1 MKSKNIVGKN
11 IRRFRLSA
19 GFTQEELAHSS
30 GLSQGY
36 INQLENGKRNF
47 TQKSLERIAGELN
60 MDMYRLLMDGDTP
73 EVISLPDLKGYSELF
88 CEYKKEC
95 ELYARDGRDS
105 TPTREELVT
114 LFEELPKEVLDRYYR
129 LLVFEKRGME
139 DR

>member
-47 TQKSLERIAGELN
+47 TQKSLERIAEELKTE
-60 MDMYRLLMDGDTP
+60 MYRLLMEEDIERTLSFKDG
-73 EVISLPDLKGYSELF
+73 SNLF
-88 CEYKKEC
+88 CEFKKEC
-95 ELYARDGRDS
+95 ELYTIDGRS
-105 TPTREELVT
+105 NTPTREELVT
-114 LFEELPKEVLDRYYR
+114 IFEELPKEVLDHYYR